1 MRSAKTIGG
10 FGLAIIISLF
20 FIELFARYAYI
31 ENRSLNDYYEDIG
44 RGRRRNFNYVH
55 FNEGFGI
62 GRFNEQRF
70 IGGDL
75 VDNSPSGS
83 IRIALLGDSYVE
95 SFQVFERDYFG
106 SKTSSI
112 LNFNYPEE
120 RIDVMN
126 FGRSG
131 FGLKN
136 VYAYHKSFVEG
147 FDPDYVL
154 YFISGDD
161 IRSSSNDPLLP
172 RVYSVDNEL
181 RIDHHIDPLKIEDYE
196 KTKWL
201 IQNIVLVN
209 MINNCFKK
217 AREVPLGSI
226 LLDKFYTSWS
236 SPVESK
242 PETEKDI
249 LNGYPL
255 LNQPERA
262 LIGGMDTEWGP
273 DGFGYEARDQYSG
286 GAPYQWYNNTVTGT
300 EFWAGQYRDDDWYEW
315 VSLPFDFPY
324 YDSTFNQISISAD
337 MIIRFTSGTVPNFVP
352 VPNSA
357 YAYRIDPFC
366 FNMLH

>member
-62 GRFNEQRF
+62 GRFNDQRF

-75 VDNSPSGS
+75 ADNSPSGS

-106 SKTSSI
+106 SKASSI

-136 VYAYHKSFVEG
+136 VYVYHKSFVEG

-172 RVYSVDNEL
+172 KVYSVDNEL

-249 LNGYPL
+249 SKD
-255 LNQPERA
+255 E
-262 LIGGMDTEWGP
+262 
-273 DGFGYEARDQYSG
+273 
-286 GAPYQWYNNTVTGT
+286 
-300 EFWAGQYRDDDWYEW
+300 
-315 VSLPFDFPY
+315 
-324 YDSTFNQISISAD
+324 SID
-337 MIIRFTSGTVPNFVP
+337 GTVQLILDSLDKEKVIFVNRSKEP
-352 VPNSA
+352 LPKSFQRLIFDKGFKFIDLSSTINEIA
-357 YAYRIDPFC
+357 QDGQDPFYW
-366 FNMLH
+366 NVTKKRGHWNHATHSRIGERLASEVSVIIEQNKLLKK